1 MQDRYLQAKPLAMK
15 ALELSPE
22 AREAWLDQHCVGDAD
37 LRAEVD
43 WLIAAAHTGPDDPIA
58 PGWPQAGRPLAGT
71 TSLHEGARI
80 DASQAGQYRILRL
93 LGEGGMG
100 VVYLAERD
108 DGNARQLVALK
119 LLASAGPQG
128 ARLAQRMAEERRIL
142 ASLQHPNIA
151 HLLDGGS
158 TGDGQPFIAME
169 YVEGERFD
177 RWCQARALPLRER
190 VTLFLKVCAAV
201 EHAHQ
206 RLVIHR
212 DLKPANILVTPE
224 GEPKL
229 LDFGIA
235 RLVEANAPAEP
246 TGTAHRALTLAYASP
261 EHIAGKPLTT
271 ATDVWSLGIVL
282 YELLAG
288 ARPHQAMESGHLLP
302 DAIVSGEIR
311 PPSNAA
317 HTGSP
322 DADRNA
328 RTISHAVG
336 KIPADIDAIVL
347 KALRH
352 APEHRYPSVA
362 ALSEDLRR
370 FLASRPVSARR
381 GHALYRLRRFA
392 RRQRWPL
399 AAASVLLLLAGG
411 FVFERE
417 RQLQQVTDERGKAL
431 ALAGFMTELF
441 ANADPSRSRGEQ
453 ITVREVL
460 DRGAIELRA
469 RTDLPAATRGVL
481 LESMADAYIGLQLEQ
496 AALPLLQ
503 ETLRLLE
510 AAGAPPLDRAALLAK
525 MSDQQAQQGDNA
537 LAIASTH
544 RGQAL
549 LDRNDPLQRDLWM
562 GLRVQELRS
571 EDLSGT
577 RPPGEIIEA
586 IGTLLPELDAS
597 SNQQTQ
603 PFRLNALETLANAQL
618 RGGDLDAAIANER
631 KAVELAKVVHADRP
645 DALLTMRLNLSTM
658 VAQQNS
664 NAGIGM
670 LRELDQDYVRLI
682 GARTVQRAVLLNQLS
697 VMYGLIDE
705 HGKALDASQQAV
717 DIARET
723 TRGDNRMYLQL
734 AVGHA
739 MRLGRNG
746 RRQEGVVLLE
756 EVLPLLE
763 KRSAPGVEAVN
774 HAYALAAMGDLLLDG
789 GELASAME
797 AYTRSERIMLPHA
810 SEVMVVYFNAV
821 RGLIRVQAAQGNVTA
836 SDTTIARYR
845 DMLDGLELS
854 DDAQWRQKL
863 EKVIA
868 ELPA

>member
-1 MQDRYLQAKPLAMK
+1 MHDRYLQAKPLAMK
-15 ALELSPE
+15 ALELAPE
-22 AREAWLDQHCVGDAD
+22 AREAWLDQHCAGDAG

-43 WLIAAAHTGPDDPIA
+43 WLIAAAHTGPDDPLA
-58 PGWPQAGRPLAGT
+58 PGWLPAGWPQADIAP
-71 TSLHEGARI
+71 LHEGARI

-119 LLASAGPQG
+119 LLASTGPQG

-169 YVEGERFD
+169 YVEGERID

-190 VTLFLKVCAAV
+190 VALFLKVCAAV

-235 RLVEANAPAEP
+235 RLVEANTPAEP

-261 EHIAGKPLTT
+261 EHIAGRPLTT

-311 PPSNAA
+311 PPSSAA

-328 RTISHAVG
+328 RTISQAVG

-370 FLASRPVSARR
+370 FLESRPVSARR

-392 RRQRWPL
+392 WRQRWPL
-399 AAASVLLLLAGG
+399 AAASVLLLLGAG

-417 RQLQQVTDERGKAL
+417 RQLQQVIAERGKAQ

-460 DRGAIELRA
+460 DRGATDLRA
-469 RTDLPAATRGVL
+469 RSDLPAATRGAL

-496 AALPLLQ
+496 SALPLLQ

-510 AAGAPPLDRAALLAK
+510 ASAAPPADHAALLSK
-525 MSDQQAQQGDNA
+525 ICEQQAQQGDNA
-537 LAIASTH
+537 LAIASCR

-549 LDRNDPLQRDLWM
+549 LGQDDPAHRAMWL
-562 GLRVQELRS
+562 GLRVLELRS
-571 EDLSGT
+571 EDLMGA
-577 RPPGEIIEA
+577 RPPAEIIDA
-586 IGTLLPELDAS
+586 LRGLLPELAAS
-597 SNQQTQ
+597 SNPKTRAYQ
-603 PFRLNALETLANAQL
+603 LDALETLASAQQ
-618 RGGDLDAAIANER
+618 RSGDLDAAIATER
-631 KAVELAKVVHADRP
+631 KAVEMAKILHGDRQ
-645 DALLTMRLNLSTM
+645 DLLLTMRLNLATL
-658 VAQQNS
+658 VVRKDPTA
-664 NAGIGM
+664 AIDM
-670 LRELDQDYVRLI
+670 LLELDRDYVRLI
-682 GARTVQRAVLLNQLS
+682 GARTVQRAVLMNQLS
-697 VMYGLIDE
+697 VAYTLVGDGAKKVE
-705 HGKALDASQQAV
+705 ASQQAM

-723 TRGDNRMYLQL
+723 TQGDNRLYLQL

-739 MRLGRNG
+739 IALRHTG
-746 RRQEGVVLLE
+746 RRDEAIGILR

-763 KRSAPGVEAVN
+763 ARSAPGVDAVN
-774 HAYALAAMGDLLLDG
+774 HAYALAALGNMLMDSR
-789 GELASAME
+789 ELAPALDAFTE
-797 AYTRSERIMLPHA
+797 AERIVLPHA
-810 SEVMVVYFNAV
+810 RDFMVVYYNAMS
-821 RGLIRVQAAQGNVTA
+821 GLIKVRAAQGDATA
-836 SDTTIARYR
+836 ARAATARYR
-845 DMLDGLELS
+845 ALLDELKLP
-854 DDAQWRQKL
+854 DDAHWRQSLDKL
-863 EKVIA
+863 VTG
-868 ELPA
+868 LPA